1 MAHWRIIMRW
11 SVWLLGLLPGL
22 VVPSVGCAAEEVPQT
37 LASKRV
43 VLDPSGKL
51 LSWMEPQE
59 TAYSRTALT
68 AWQFLNTRVP
78 TEANGLK
85 TYFTYPG
92 FSPVTQAP
100 FQWLHHPAGLNA
112 MLLETSLAM
121 HAYSGDSSALA
132 LPRSLMDY
140 QLEHGMTPSGW
151 VWGNVPFSSSMPGE
165 TTYAGGDDRWACE
178 GGALCGRGDGYGA
191 IEPDKVGES
200 GLAYLRLFQ
209 ATGEGRYREVAIACA
224 DALAA
229 NVRQGDEWKSPWPM
243 RVRAETGEVREE
255 YGANV
260 IGPIRLFDELNR
272 LRLGDGQAYLRARQI
287 AWDWMMRF
295 PMRTNHW
302 SGYFE
307 DIPIMSSP
315 DQNLNQYIPLE
326 TARYLLQRPELDP
339 QWKEHVKQLLDFTEQ
354 VFAAD
359 TTTEKGLQ
367 WGAHVITE
375 QLFFPYKMGSH
386 TARYASLQALWF
398 DRTGEAPAREKAF
411 RSFNWATYMNDG
423 TGLVSTWDGDGDTW
437 FTDGYGDYIRH
448 YLSGM
453 AAVPEWAPPGENH
466 LLGTSSVVKNISYG
480 AEEISYSTFE
490 ANATEVLRL
499 DSRPGRVLAGGR
511 ELQQVRDLKE
521 EGYTLRALGTDDYE
535 LRVHHVDSGDVT
547 IDLRPGPEG
556 CGCGASG
563 GQGAGA
569 LALLVLLRR
578 RARA

>member
-1 MAHWRIIMRW
+1 MRHL
-11 SVWLLGLLPGL
+11 VGLLGLLPCL
-22 VVPSVGCAAEEVPQT
+22 LVPSVSCAEESDPRS
-37 LASKRV
+37 LAGKPV
-43 VLDPSGKL
+43 VLDSSGKL
-51 LSWMEPQE
+51 LSWMQPQE

-68 AWQFLNTRVP
+68 AWEFLNTRVP

-92 FSPVTQAP
+92 FSPVSRVA

-112 MLLETSLAM
+112 MLLETALAI
-121 HAYSGDSSALA
+121 HAYTGDRSAVE

-151 VWGNVPFSSSMPGE
+151 VWGNVPFSSSMPGA
-165 TTYAGGDDRWACE
+165 TTFQGGDDAWACE
-178 GGALCGRGDGYGA
+178 GGTNCGRGDGLGVL
-191 IEPDKVGES
+191 EPDKVGES

-209 ATGEGRYREVAIACA
+209 VTGEVRYRDVAIACA

-229 NVRQGDEWKSPWPM
+229 HVRPGDALKSPWPM

-260 IGPIRLFDELNR
+260 IGPIRLFDELLR
-272 LRLGDGQAYLRARQI
+272 LRLGDSRAYLEARQT
-287 AWDWMMRF
+287 AWTWMMRV
-295 PMRTNHW
+295 PMSNNHW

-315 DQNLNQYIPLE
+315 DQNPNQYIALE
-326 TARYLLQRPELDP
+326 TARYLLQRPDLDVK
-339 QWKEHVKQLLDFTEQ
+339 WKEHAKQLLDFSER

-359 TTTEKGLQ
+359 TETEKGLQ
-367 WGAHVITE
+367 WGAQVLTE
-375 QLFFPYKMGSH
+375 QLFFPFKMGSH
-386 TARYASLQALWF
+386 TARYASVNALWS
-398 DRTGEAPAREKAF
+398 DRTGDTAAKEKAF

-423 TGLVSTWDGDGDTW
+423 TGLVSTWVGEGDTW

-453 AAVPEWAPPGENH
+453 AAVPEWAPPGESH
-466 LLGTSSVVKNISYG
+466 LLGTSSVVKHISYG

-490 ANATEVLRL
+490 ADATEVLRL
-499 DSRPGRVLAGGR
+499 DTRPGRILAGGR
-511 ELQQVRDLKE
+511 ELQLVKDLSQ
-521 EGYTLRALGTDDYE
+521 EGYTLRPLDADDFE
-535 LRVHHVDSGDVT
+535 LRIHHAGSGDVT
-547 IDLRPGPEG
+547 IDLRPGSEGQG

-563 GQGAGA
+563 AQGAGA